1 MTANR
6 FFAAPDTQD
15 QATIANLVSVGDQYG
30 TTCRDVAA
38 APLDH

>member
-6 FFAAPDTQD
+6 FFAAPDTQHL
-15 QATIANLVSVGDQYG
+15 ATIANLVSVGEHYG
-30 TTCRDVAA
+30 ITLRDVAA